1 MINWLATNWLEIFG
15 VITSLGYLYLE
26 IKQKPQMWILGIIS
40 SFVYIFV
47 FFGAKIYAGMS
58 LNIYYVIISV
68 YGFILWQKDK
78 PSGKSEKDDS
88 TDKITYSNLSWELGV
103 ILLLITTSMYF
114 SIMYILQN
122 YTDSPVP
129 YKDSL
134 ITTLSIVATWMLAKK
149 IIQHWFIWI
158 FVNFFSVYLFY
169 TRELYPT
176 AILFII
182 YGALSVV
189 GYLNWKKGERN
200 GTGHRANGER
210 QTAKGKR

>member
-1 MINWLATNWLEIFG
+1 MTNSWLEIFG

-26 IKQKPQMWILGIIS
+26 IKQKPQMWILGFICS
-40 SFVYIFV
+40 LVYVFV
-47 FFGAKIYAGMS
+47 FFQAKIYADMS
-58 LNIYYVIISV
+58 LNAYYVIISV
-68 YGFILWQKDK
+68 YGFVLWQKDK
-78 PSGKSEKDDS
+78 LSEKSEKDDS
-88 TDKITYSNLSWELGV
+88 TDKITYSNLSWKSGI
-103 ILLLITTSMYF
+103 ILLLITVFIYF
-114 SIMYILQN
+114 LIACILKN

-134 ITTLSIVATWMLAKK
+134 VTSLSITATWMLAKK
-149 IIQHWFIWI
+149 IIQHWFVWV

-189 GYLNWKKGERN
+189 GYLNWKN
-200 GTGHRANGER
+200 GAR
-210 QTAKGKR
+210 Q